1 MYQIDET
8 IDILDSLMNTERKR
22 HLVGGILISIGLFC
36 FGLAITAISIKEE

>member
-8 IDILDSLMNTERKR
+8 IDILDGLINTEHKR